1 MLRIWYNE
9 RSLLVVLGGA
19 GCVATLIIHRLI
31 DRRFALLAS
40 FSCVSVCACVCLVV
54 CVCVWCVAL
63 QISLEQARVLD
74 LVYNLRLLVGA
85 WLRLHH
91 IQFATL
97 ASLRQSPPEQQQQQQ
112 QEQCQE

>member
-31 DRRFALLAS
+31 DRCFALLAS
-40 FSCVSVCACVCLVV
+40 FSCVSVYVCVCVFG

-97 ASLRQSPPEQQQQQQ
+97 ASLCQSPPEQQQQQQ
-112 QEQCQE
+112 QEQRQ

>member
-19 GCVATLIIHRLI
+19 VCVAALDRLI
-31 DRRFALLAS
+31 DLWLLRF
-40 FSCVSVCACVCLVV
+40 VSVFQLCFCMCV
-54 CVCVWCVAL
+54 CVCVRVAL

-85 WLRLHH
+85 RLRLHH
-91 IQFATL
+91 IQFASFT
-97 ASLRQSPPEQQQQQQ
+97 SLRQSPPEQQQ
-112 QEQCQE
+112 